1 MSQSD
6 VGYDEREWDAS
17 LPETAIEEIFACAHI
32 LYRLSGCVDKVEA
45 YKFVDKWLL
54 SPSDELQGVVPM
66 QMIMDGEGLVVL
78 EYLRDVELGKREQD
92 GLGSN

>member
-1 MSQSD
+1 
-6 VGYDEREWDAS
+6 
-17 LPETAIEEIFACAHI
+17 
-32 LYRLSGCVDKVEA
+32 VDKVEA